1 MNTKPKKLSDL
12 PSRLPHRIAIV
23 LAGIVFP
30 LIWVGGL
37 VTTYDAGMAVPDWPG
52 TYGYNMFLYPIE
64 TWMFGPFDL
73 FVEHGHRLLG
83 SLAGLV
89 AIGLVFATMRSEP
102 RTSVKWFSVVLL
114 ILVIA
119 QGLLGGMRV
128 LFDARTLA
136 KVHGCVGPAFFASVA
151 GFIVVTSRWWWRE
164 SLNRKSL
171 NRSLGTS
178 CTQRKPGAVGYGLIF
193 LSTMMLATSFGQLVV
208 GAFLRH
214 IAVNSPANIYRGLV
228 VLHITI
234 AVVLLLGT
242 TIQWL
247 YSRLSRFD
255 NAGIRGSINIL
266 MLLVLAQI
274 MLGAGTWVVKFGWPV
289 WFAEQSFAA
298 SFIVGEKTFLQMNL
312 ITAHVAVGS
321 LILAFWTV
329 HMLRCRCSLK
339 PKTGLDAADSN
350 ENDLTNYDSVSSD
363 NNFEAAAPSS
373 EDSHLSPQTLPT
385 SG

>member
-1 MNTKPKKLSDL
+1 MNTKSKKPNDI
-12 PSRLPHRIAIV
+12 PSRLPHRVAIL
-23 LAGIVFP
+23 LAAIVFP

-52 TYGYNMFLYPIE
+52 TYGYNMFLYPVE

-89 AIGLVFATMRSEP
+89 AIGLVFVTMRNEP

-114 ILVIA
+114 VLVIA

-151 GFIVVTSRWWWRE
+151 GFIVVTSRWWWRQ
-164 SLNRKSL
+164 SLAR
-171 NRSLGTS
+171 GFVTS
-178 CTQRKPGAVGYGLIF
+178 SQRKPGGVGYGLIF
-193 LSTMMLATSFGQLVV
+193 LSTLMLATSFGQLVV

-214 IAVNSPANIYRGLV
+214 IAINSPANIYRGLV

-234 AVVLLLGT
+234 ALAILVGT
-242 TIQWL
+242 TVQWL
-247 YSRLSRFD
+247 GSRLRRFKD
-255 NAGIRGSINIL
+255 AGIRGSINIL

-274 MLGAGTWVVKFGWPV
+274 MLGVGTWVVKFGWPA
-289 WFAEQSFAA
+289 WFAQQSFAA
-298 SFIVGEKTFLQMNL
+298 SFIVGEKTFMQMNL

-329 HMLRCRCSLK
+329 HMLRCRCSLRSAI
-339 PKTGLDAADSN
+339 GLGAADSDE
-350 ENDLTNYDSVSSD
+350 ENLTKGSSVSQDSD
-363 NNFEAAAPSS
+363 FGTTNPAK
-373 EDSHLSPQTLPT
+373 EDPQLSPQPLT
-385 SG
+385 SSG